1 MDPKIF
7 AHPGK
12 EYRSIPFWSWN
23 DRLEDKEL
31 VRQIRDMDEQG
42 WGGYFMHS
50 RVGLITPYL
59 SDEWMD
65 RIRTCV
71 EEARR
76 TDMYAWLYDEDKW
89 PSGFA
94 GGAIPKRGPEYRQHA
109 LVMSME
115 KPTGEHDLILAVYAK
130 EGSEWRRITED
141 AQPNKEVHPDPS
153 LRSSMTLA
161 ASAEARV
168 VYIYRWIEPMGNA
181 WFNDTAYVDLLNPK
195 VTDAFLE
202 STYKAYKQIVGDEFG
217 KAIPGVFTDEPCC
230 LMRGHIGN
238 PVVPWTDALPERF
251 KEARGYD
258 LSEHLISLFY
268 DVGDYPQIRTD
279 FWRTATELFV
289 ENYSKRMYAWCD
301 ENRLKYTGH
310 YMAEDTLVSQIEW
323 IGAAMPHYEYM
334 HVPGMDHLCRN
345 IENLMTAKQ
354 VASAAQQFGKER
366 ALCEMYGGSGQ
377 NFSFE
382 GRKWIADWH
391 FVNAINM
398 VNPHLSLYTMRGAR
412 KRDWPPNIFHQ
423 QPWWK
428 HNRAIAD
435 YCARASYAIT
445 QGKRVVRIL
454 VIHPIESAWTVYTPV
469 DTGSASKLSDA
480 FARLSEDLMALSRDH
495 DYGDESIIARHGKVE
510 GKQFIVGEQAYDVVI
525 VPPARTLRSTTL
537 DLLESFL
544 GNGGNLLSIKPL
556 PTLTDGSPSD
566 RAWKVLRNAGMIEN
580 TKIALRNALDRT
592 LPKDVE
598 VRSIAGSDVGPI
610 WCHHR
615 KAGDLDLY
623 FLANTDLERKYL
635 VEVRVD
641 AEGKAE
647 EWDLQTGEKRAVG
660 AVIKDEGMSLC
671 FHFEPAG
678 SHLFTVDRSKKP
690 DTNAAFGPPTFKRTD
705 AVALDGAWKLERT
718 DPSLRSRMTFPN
730 ALTLDTV
737 RLKLGNGAWS
747 EPIPTWKAHDR
758 IQADGGAFTLRY
770 AFDVAELPLDAQS
783 NKKVHPSGETFF
795 VTETPEKFRIAVN
808 GHAVEYADQGWWIDR
823 TFRKIAVSEWIRQG
837 ENLVEL
843 SGEAAEDLEIE
854 SAYLIGDFGVITDD
868 GMRFRIVRARDVVQ
882 CGDLGRQGYP
892 FFAGAVTLS
901 RTVELKKDAGK
912 KAYLALDGLETVVAS
927 ISVNGQDGG
936 SIFWHPHR
944 VEISDLIRDGEN
956 EIRITLTGSL
966 RNLLGPHHHRDGEL
980 LSVGPYSFRDEGNWT
995 DVYQFV
1001 PFGFEGA
1008 EVVFGE

>member
-1 MDPKIF
+1 MDLKQF
-7 AHPGK
+7 ANPDK

-23 DRLEDKEL
+23 DRLEDEEL

-76 TDMYAWLYDEDKW
+76 TGMDAWLYDEDKW

-94 GGAIPKRGPEYRQHA
+94 GGIIPKRGPEYRQHA
-109 LVMSME
+109 LVMSAE
-115 KPTGEHDLILAVYAK
+115 KPEGEHDLILATYVQ
-130 EGSEWRRITED
+130 EGSDWRRITE
-141 AQPNKEVHPDPS
+141 AE
-153 LRSSMTLA
+153 A
-161 ASAEARV
+161 ASFDARV
-168 VYIYRWIEPMGNA
+168 VYLYRWIEPMGNV
-181 WFNDTAYVDLLNPK
+181 WFNDTAYVDLMNPK

-202 STYKAYKQIVGDEFG
+202 STYEAYKDVVGDEFG
-217 KAIPGVFTDEPCC
+217 KAIPGIFTDEPCYM
-230 LMRGHIGN
+230 MRGHKQY
-238 PVVPWTDALPERF
+238 PSVAWTDALPDRF
-251 KEARGYD
+251 RETRGYD
-258 LSEHLISLFY
+258 LLEHLISLFY
-268 DVGDYPQIRTD
+268 DVGDYPKIRTD

-289 ENYSKRMYAWCD
+289 ESYSKRMYAWCD

-310 YMAEDTLVSQIEW
+310 YMAEDTLVSQIAW

-334 HVPGMDHLCRN
+334 HVPGMDHLSRN

-366 ALCEMYGGSGQ
+366 TLCEMYGCSGQ

-391 FVNAINM
+391 FVNAINV

-412 KRDWPPNIFHQ
+412 KRDFPPNIFHQ

-428 HNRAIAD
+428 YNRAIAD

-454 VIHPIESAWTVYTPV
+454 VIHPIESAWTMYTPV
-469 DTGSASKLSDA
+469 DIGPASRLSNS

-510 GKQFIVGEQAYDVVI
+510 GRQFIVGEQAYDVVI

-537 DLLESFL
+537 DLLEQFIEN
-544 GNGGNLLSIKPL
+544 NGDLLSVKPL
-556 PTLTDGSPSD
+556 PTLSDGTPSE
-566 RAWKVLRNAGMIEN
+566 RVWSVLKNAGMIEH
-580 TKIALRNALDRT
+580 TKSALREALDRA

-598 VRSIAGSDVGPI
+598 VRSIAGSNVDPI

-615 KAGDLDLY
+615 RDGDLDLY
-623 FLANTDLERKYL
+623 FLANTDPEREYL
-635 VEVRVD
+635 AEVRVD
-641 AEGKAE
+641 VEGKTE
-647 EWDLQTGEKRAVG
+647 EWDLQTGEKSTLG
-660 AVIKDEGMSLC
+660 AVVKDEGMSLC

-678 SHLFTVDRSKKP
+678 SHLFTVDRSRKP
-690 DTNAAFGPPTFKRTD
+690 DTDAAFGPPMFKRTG
-705 AVALDGAWKLERT
+705 AVPLDSAWKLERT

-737 RLKLGNGAWS
+737 RLKLGDGTWS

-758 IQADGGAFTLRY
+758 IQADGGTFTLRY
-770 AFDVAELPLDAQS
+770 AFDVAELP
-783 NKKVHPSGETFF
+783 SGETFF
-795 VTETPEKFRIAVN
+795 VSETPEKFRISAN
-808 GHAVEYADQGWWIDR
+808 GHCVEYTDQGWWIDR
-823 TFRKIAVSEWIRQG
+823 TFMKIAVSDWMREGR
-837 ENLVEL
+837 NKVEL
-843 SGEAAEDLEIE
+843 SGEAAPDLEIE
-854 SAYLIGDFGVITDD
+854 SAYLIGDFGVVTDD
-868 GMRFRIVRARDVVQ
+868 GIRFRIVRARDVVEA
-882 CGDLGRQGYP
+882 GDLGRQGYP

-901 RTVELKKDAGK
+901 QTVELEKDAGK
-912 KAYLALDGLETVVAS
+912 KVYLALDGLETGVAS
-927 ISVNGQDGG
+927 VSGNGQDAC

-944 VEISDLIRDGEN
+944 IEISDLIRDGAN

-980 LSVGPYSFRDEGNWT
+980 LSVSPYSFRDEGNWT

-1001 PFGFEGA
+1001 PFGFEDA
-1008 EVVFGE
+1008 EVVFGSE

>member
-1 MDPKIF
+1 MDLKKF
-7 AHPGK
+7 AHPDK

-23 DRLEDKEL
+23 DRLEDEEL

-71 EEARR
+71 EEAKR
-76 TDMYAWLYDEDKW
+76 TSMDAWLYDEDKW

-94 GGAIPKRGPEYRQHA
+94 GGTIPKMGPEYRQHA
-109 LVMSME
+109 LVMSAE
-115 KPTGEHDLILAVYAK
+115 KPTGEHDLILAVYA
-130 EGSEWRRITED
+130 EDGSGWRRITE
-141 AQPNKEVHPDPS
+141 
-153 LRSSMTLA
+153 A
-161 ASAEARV
+161 ASEEARV
-168 VYIYRWIEPMGNA
+168 VYLFRWIEPMGNA
-181 WFNDTAYVDLLNPK
+181 WFNDTAYVDLMNPK

-202 STYKAYKQIVGDEFG
+202 STYEAYKDIVGEEFG
-217 KAIPGVFTDEPCC
+217 KAIPGVFTDEPCY
-230 LMRGHIGN
+230 MMHGHTQY
-238 PVVPWTDALPERF
+238 PSVAWTDALPDRF

-258 LSEHLISLFY
+258 LLEHLISLFY
-268 DVGDYPQIRTD
+268 DVDDYPKIRTD

-289 ENYSKRMYAWCD
+289 ENYSQRMYAWCD
-301 ENRLKYTGH
+301 ANRLKYTGH
-310 YMAEDTLVSQIEW
+310 YMSEDTLVSQIAW

-334 HVPGMDHLCRN
+334 HVPGMDHLSRN

-366 ALCEMYGGSGQ
+366 TLCEMYGCSGQ

-412 KRDWPPNIFHQ
+412 KRDYPPNIFYQ

-454 VIHPIESAWTVYTPV
+454 VIHPIESAWTAYTPV
-469 DTGSASKLSDA
+469 DTGPASKLSDS

-495 DYGDESIIARHGKVE
+495 DYGDESIIARHGKVS

-537 DLLESFL
+537 ELLESFL
-544 GNGGNLLSIKPL
+544 GNGGKLLSIKPL
-556 PTLTDGSPSD
+556 PTLSDGSPSD
-566 RAWKVLRNAGMIEN
+566 RVRSVLENAGMIEN
-580 TKIALRNALDRT
+580 TKIALRDALDRT
-592 LPKDVE
+592 LPKDVD
-598 VRSIAGSDVGPI
+598 VRSIAGSDVDSI

-615 KAGDLDLY
+615 RDGDLDLY
-623 FLANTDLERKYL
+623 FLANTDLEREYL

-647 EWDLQTGEKRAVG
+647 EWDLQTGERRTLG
-660 AVIKDEGMSLC
+660 AVVKDEGMSLC

-690 DTNAAFGPPTFKRTD
+690 DASALFGPSTFKRT
-705 AVALDGAWKLERT
+705 AEVALDGAWKLERT
-718 DPSLRSRMTFPN
+718 DPN

-737 RLKLGNGAWS
+737 QLKLGDGAWS
-747 EPIPTWKAHDR
+747 EPIPAWKAHDR
-758 IQADGGAFTLRY
+758 IQENGGAFTLRY
-770 AFDVAELPLDAQS
+770 AFDVTELPA
-783 NKKVHPSGETFF
+783 GETFF
-795 VTETPEKFRIAVN
+795 VSETPEKFRIAVN
-808 GHAVEYADQGWWIDR
+808 GHRIEYTDQGWWIDR
-823 TFRKIAVSEWIRQG
+823 TFMKISVSDWMQKG
-837 ENLVEL
+837 ENGMEL
-843 SGEAAEDLEIE
+843 SGEAAPDLEIE
-854 SAYLIGDFGVITDD
+854 SAYLIGDFGVTTDD
-868 GMRFRIVRARDVVQ
+868 GIHFRIVQARDAAE
-882 CGDLGRQGYP
+882 CGDLGKQGYP

-901 RTVELKKDAGK
+901 QTVKLKKDPGK
-912 KAYLALDGLETVVAS
+912 QAYLALNGLETVVAS
-927 ISVNGQDGG
+927 ISVNGRDAGA
-936 SIFWHPHR
+936 IFWHPHR
-944 VEISDLIRDGEN
+944 VEISDLIRDGAN

-980 LSVGPYSFRDEGNWT
+980 LGVSPYSFRDEENWT

-1001 PFGFEGA
+1001 PFGFVGA
-1008 EVVFGE
+1008 EVVFGSERSS